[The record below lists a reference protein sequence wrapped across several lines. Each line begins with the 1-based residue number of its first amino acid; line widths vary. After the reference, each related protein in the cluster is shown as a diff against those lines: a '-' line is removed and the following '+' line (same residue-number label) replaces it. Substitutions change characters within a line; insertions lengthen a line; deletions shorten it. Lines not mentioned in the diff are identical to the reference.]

1 MFFVFLRNVR
11 APTLQSVKIIC
22 MQSFFVLH
30 NNFLAG
36 QTGCA
41 GHSTVCCLW
50 TILRPELRHS
60 SDATFNQEFFIV
72 RTELRKEREIV
83 PTNFPLANTSWQ
95 KSSFTPW
102 FSNKSIISTWKMG
115 YEQCIC
121 LVNCKEFYVFIVQTP
136 SFTTVFG
143 TYPALHVSLKLSLR
157 VEFNK

>member
-1 MFFVFLRNVR
+1 MLDLVENEIISNNNLNKILFCNNSYVIASFVEN
-11 APTLQSVKIIC
+11 
-22 MQSFFVLH
+22 MQ
-30 NNFLAG
+30 
-36 QTGCA
+36 
-41 GHSTVCCLW
+41 
-50 TILRPELRHS
+50 I
-60 SDATFNQEFFIV
+60 
-72 RTELRKEREIV
+72 
-83 PTNFPLANTSWQ
+83 
-95 KSSFTPW
+95 SSFTPW